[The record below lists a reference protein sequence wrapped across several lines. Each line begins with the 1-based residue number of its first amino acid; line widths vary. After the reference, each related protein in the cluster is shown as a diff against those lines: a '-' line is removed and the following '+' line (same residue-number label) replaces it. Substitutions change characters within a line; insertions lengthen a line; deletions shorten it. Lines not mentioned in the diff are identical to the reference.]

1 MDGCEK
7 VNNDIY
13 MLLQT
18 PWNGYIVSVDIYT
31 HIYIYIYIYAVYI
44 ETRNVR
50 QTIRFYSLN
59 NLFGRMID
67 IRDKKRKYFP
77 Q

>member
-13 MLLQT
+13 MLLHE
-18 PWNGYIVSVDIYT
+18 IDVSSMSIYT
-31 HIYIYIYIYAVYI
+31 HLYRAYI
-44 ETRNVR
+44 ETRNAHR
-50 QTIRFYSLN
+50 TIRFYSLN

-67 IRDKKRKYFP
+67 IHNKKRKYFL
-77 Q
+77 